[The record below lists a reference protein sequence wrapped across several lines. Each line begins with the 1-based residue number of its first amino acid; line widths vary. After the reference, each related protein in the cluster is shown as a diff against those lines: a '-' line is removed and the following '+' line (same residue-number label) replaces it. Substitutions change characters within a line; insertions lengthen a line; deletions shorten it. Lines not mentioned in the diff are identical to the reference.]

1 MLKYLEMTGKTEE
14 EAVEK
19 ALAQLGL
26 DRDDVSVE
34 LLERAKSGFL
44 GLGSSPARIRVQY
57 EAPDETPAAA
67 PAEAQPAVT
76 AEAEAPRAAQAM
88 AVAARL
94 RLHEPPAHEPTPRAP
109 HASSWCGRRCHRAR
123 GSNSRGSLPM
133 RCRRESHLTCGC
145 SMLGAALWPWGRRS
159 RSSPRARSS

>member
-67 PAEAQPAVT
+67 PEEA
-76 AEAEAPRAAQAM
+76 AAD
-88 AVAARL
+88 
-94 RLHEPPAHEPTPRAP
+94 P
-109 HASSWCGRRCHRAR
+109 AR
-123 GSNSRGSLPM
+123 GSRDPGDPVYARYARLVRSAELARRGEMPFPPREGLRNPRGHSIIWIRILPFLHPAPFGKD
-133 RCRRESHLTCGC
+133 S
-145 SMLGAALWPWGRRS
+145 WKNFF
-159 RSSPRARSS
+159 

>member
-1 MLKYLEMTGKTEE
+1 RMLKYLEMTGKTEE

-67 PAEAQPAVT
+67 PAEAQAVVT
-76 AEAEAPRAAQAM
+76 AQAEAPRAEEAPAAQQPAEEK
-88 AVAARL
+88 ATPAADL
-94 RLHEPPAHEPTPRAP
+94 SGDEKAEKIYTFLK
-109 HASSWCGRRCHRAR
+109 
-123 GSNSRGSLPM
+123 
-133 RCRRESHLTCGC
+133 
-145 SMLGAALWPWGRRS
+145 
-159 RSSPRARSS
+159 